1 VSSKEQMVKKTLQ
14 FLATLLFL
22 TIVNP
27 VTISFAII
35 YINKPEWFSSS
46 KSYVGNTVY
55 ECKEK
60 KIDK

>member
-1 VSSKEQMVKKTLQ
+1 MKKTLQ

-46 KSYVGNTVY
+46 KSYVGNAVY